1 MISLRSSILAGFS
14 GCFLFNPTA
23 SAEPAKNG
31 QASPVPD
38 ASAAEPVKALLIAG
52 GCCHDYAQQHKI
64 ISKGLQ
70 DRANIRVDVIWTPD
84 KSVDPP
90 FDFFKNADWAK
101 GYDVIIHDECAAG
114 NKDPEVIAN
123 ILNTHKTLPAVQLHC
138 AMHSYRVK
146 EWAQHIGL
154 LSTRHGPHVPLTVE
168 IVDQEHPITKGMKGW
183 VTGKEELYNNA
194 EVHDAHPLAMGTQT
208 YNKGGKQV
216 TDSAIVAWVNTKHG
230 APSFSTSMG
239 HYNEVV
245 QSEEYLNLIT
255 RGTLWACGKLDK
267 PAYMTAYPGANT
279 IKEIPAK
286 PVKKKPKKV
295 KAPPK
300 APAKAQTKG

>member
-14 GCFLFNPTA
+14 GFLLFIPTA
-23 SAEPAKNG
+23 GAEPAKSAQTG
-31 QASPVPD
+31 LVPD
-38 ASAAEPVKALLIAG
+38 APSAKPVKALLIAG

-90 FDFFKNADWAK
+90 FDFFKNPDWAK
-101 GYDVIIHDECAAG
+101 GYDVVIHDECAAG
-114 NKDPEVIAN
+114 NKDPDVIAN
-123 ILNTHKTLPAVQLHC
+123 ILNTHKTVPAVQLHC

-194 EVHDAHPLAMGTQT
+194 EVHDAHPTG
-208 YNKGGKQV
+208 
-216 TDSAIVAWVNTKHG
+216 HG
-230 APSFSTSMG
+230 NP
-239 HYNEVV
+239 
-245 QSEEYLNLIT
+245 NLQQ
-255 RGTLWACGKLDK
+255 RW
-267 PAYMTAYPGANT
+267 
-279 IKEIPAK
+279 
-286 PVKKKPKKV
+286 
-295 KAPPK
+295 
-300 APAKAQTKG
+300 